1 MLPLVGE
8 LSQGNQQASTL
19 FIASSIIVAQIVMI
33 SMAMLVGRK
42 ADDWGRKPIFL
53 VGFAV
58 LPIRG
63 ILYALTEN
71 PYALVATKAMPE
83 TAKPPPSTAVAGA

>member
-8 LSQGNQQASTL
+8 KLSQGNQQASTL
-19 FIASSIIVAQIVMI
+19 FMASSIVVAQIVMI

-42 ADDWGRKPIFL
+42 ADDWGRKRIL